1 MTFKTDDNVD
11 TGATENTA
19 AEVETEQTQETEQV
33 ETETETQ
40 EVKEEPVKKEKPRSQ
55 IRIEELARE
64 NAELRKYK
72 QDQESQKNA
81 PKPPEKPKVEDFE
94 TWSEYED
101 AQEEWRVNEAMRR
114 LEEKQ
119 GKTTQDKA
127 QLDQQVAFQSAVVE
141 LETEGVDV
149 NKYIERASEL
159 PQLPIQL
166 DQFGLSAKDTL
177 KLATELL
184 DDEETYISLSQMNP
198 VQAAAKIGAMIESKK
213 TKAPSPVSK
222 APPPIKPVQANA
234 TVARD
239 PSKMSDDEWYKA
251 EINKRKG
258 K

>member
-1 MTFKTDDNVD
+1 MTFETDDNVD

-33 ETETETQ
+33 ETETGTQ

-127 QLDQQVAFQSAVVE
+127 QLDQQIAFQSAVVE

-213 TKAPSPVSK
+213 TKAPVPVSK

-234 TVARD
+234 SIQRSAE
-239 PSKMSDDEWYKA
+239 SMSDNEFLKS
-251 EINKRKG
+251 RG
-258 K
+258 L

>member
-1 MTFKTDDNVD
+1 MTFETDDNVG

-33 ETETETQ
+33 ETETQ

-94 TWSEYED
+94 TWSDYED

-234 TVARD
+234 AVARD